1 MIITN
6 KKQLKV
12 YKQACN
18 LSTQILAALK
28 DKLKSGIYPI
38 DIDDYA
44 QQLCKQYKVKSAFID
59 VGKPDNPYK
68 YATCISI
75 NDTVVHGIPSKTRKI
90 KKGDIVKIDFG
101 IIYQGFYTDHCF
113 TVSIGPPKL
122 QDKKLILTAKKA
134 VQSAIS
140 LAIVNNTVGDLG
152 HAMQSIAN
160 KAGFDV
166 LKKYTGHG
174 IGKTLH
180 DPPIIPAHGKPN
192 TGPKLQQGMVI
203 CLEAQ
208 VVAGNDQVYIA
219 QDGWTVKMKDHQNTA
234 MFEYIVVVDKN
245 KPKILTHTLDWS
257 IIV

>member
-6 KKQLKV
+6 KKQLKI
-12 YKQACN
+12 YQQTCD
-18 LSTQILAALK
+18 LSTKILAALK

-38 DIDDYA
+38 DIDNYA
-44 QQLCKQYKVKSAFID
+44 QQLCHQYKVEPAFID

-113 TVSIGPPKL
+113 TVSIGKPSPNNE
-122 QDKKLILTAKKA
+122 KLILTAKQA
-134 VQSAIS
+134 VQSAIP
-140 LAIVNNTVGDLG
+140 LAIVGNTVGDLG
-152 HAMQSIAN
+152 NIMHSVAQ

-174 IGKTLH
+174 VGKTLH

-192 TGPKLQQGMVI
+192 TGLKLQQGMVI

-208 VVAGNDQVYIA
+208 VVAGSDQVYID

-245 KPKILTHTLDWS
+245 KPKILTHTLDWP